1 MASKAWLLLAV
12 LAAAATLVAAQ
23 QTTPTIAFFTDTP
36 GYAADTAPFGGGYF
50 ATSTWVISQVLK
62 DRDIPFLFPSSEPAD
77 GYDSDASSGGFLTG
91 VEVILFSIQG
101 GARTLSPYEVN
112 LFGTFVE
119 EGGVLVWI
127 ANAYSLNSSFV
138 WGWESPVSDKDFE
151 KTEEAAEGPFAEH
164 GPATLTRLDN
174 MEAVSNWEGDGVVC
188 HYADGKD
195 CAVLSVSLGEGFV
208 VYLGANFTS
217 NEGEMIFPREEE
229 RDLVTEDWE
238 EVLAL
243 AVLKFVAGAEES
255 ESQASESQTSES
267 SESESSA
274 AVKLLPAL
282 SLFA

>member
-1 MASKAWLLLAV
+1 MSLFRGAEHNVTHTQRHGIKEVASLGGV
-12 LAAAATLVAAQ
+12 GCCRR
-23 QTTPTIAFFTDTP
+23 P
-36 GYAADTAPFGGGYF
+36 GC
-50 ATSTWVISQVLK
+50 
-62 DRDIPFLFPSSEPAD
+62 RPAD
-77 GYDSDASSGGFLTG
+77 DVSDHCVLHRHPWLCRGHRPLN
-91 VEVILFSIQG
+91 
-101 GARTLSPYEVN
+101 PYEVN
-112 LFGTFVE
+112 LFRTFVE

-151 KTEEAAEGPFAEH
+151 KTEEAAEGPFAEG

-195 CAVLSVSLGEGFV
+195 CAVLSVSFGEGFV

-217 NEGEMIFPREEE
+217 NEGEMIFPRGEE

-243 AVLKFVAGAEES
+243 AVLKFVAGEEEES
-255 ESQASESQTSES
+255 ASQASES

-274 AVKLLPAL
+274 AVQPLPAL